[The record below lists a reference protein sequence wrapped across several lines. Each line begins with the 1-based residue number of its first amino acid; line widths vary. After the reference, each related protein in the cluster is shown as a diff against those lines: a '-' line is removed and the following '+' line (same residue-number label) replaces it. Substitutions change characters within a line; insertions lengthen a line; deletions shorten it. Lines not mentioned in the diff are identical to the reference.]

1 VSFVLSCDLPVV
13 RRDGASPSRLLT
25 VPPGDD
31 DPYSAVAAAL
41 VPTVREGAAVLAVL
55 PAWDDDRGSDLHL
68 QAVRSAL
75 DTTRVAVHRTTLPP
89 LAAAWLVD
97 LLAQLAADRR
107 LLATDLVR
115 ALAELEAACAGA
127 AWLGSVTKLQHPAPT
142 LAMHARSW
150 VRGAGF
156 AAVVD
161 RDPKVVPLRRG
172 DDVMPL
178 PAPPAA
184 GWEIAVAIGDG
195 DLARVE
201 RSLASHDNGAVTCKV
216 PVGDVSRRWWGTDKL
231 IELAF
236 RPKVAD
242 TLADRLVT
250 TRPATRCPWCDQH
263 VDTAVCPFCQ
273 MRQPSPTADPLGGRA

>member
-1 VSFVLSCDLPVV
+1 VT
-13 RRDGASPSRLLT
+13 DGEH
-25 VPPGDD
+25 
-31 DPYSAVAAAL
+31 DPYAAVATAL
-41 VPTVREGAAVLAVL
+41 VPTVLEGASVLAVL
-55 PAWDDDRGSDLHL
+55 PAWDDQDSHLHL

-75 DTTRVAVHRTTLPP
+75 DTTRVVVHRTMLPP

-97 LLAQLAADRR
+97 LLARLAADHR
-107 LLATDLVR
+107 LVTADLVR
-115 ALAELEAACAGA
+115 ALSELEARCAGA
-127 AWLGSVTKLQHPAPT
+127 AWLGSVTKLQHPSPT

-161 RDPKVVPLRRG
+161 HDPKVVPLRRG
-172 DDVMPL
+172 DDGMPL
-178 PAPPAA
+178 PAAPDE

-201 RSLASHDNGAVTCKV
+201 RSLAGHRNGTAVSKL
-216 PVGDVSRRWWGTDKL
+216 PLGDVSRRWWGTDKL

-236 RPKVAD
+236 RPQVTD
-242 TLADRLVT
+242 VLVERLVT
-250 TRPATRCPWCDQH
+250 TRPASRCHWCDQP
-263 VDTAVCPFCQ
+263 VVSAVCPFCR